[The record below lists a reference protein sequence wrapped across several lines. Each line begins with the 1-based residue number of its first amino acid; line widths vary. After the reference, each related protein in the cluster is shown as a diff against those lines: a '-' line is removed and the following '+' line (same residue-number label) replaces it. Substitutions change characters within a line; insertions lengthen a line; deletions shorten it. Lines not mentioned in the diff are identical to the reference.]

1 MFIIH
6 LCENSHAGITVS
18 EGFDLEKQQHFAGC
32 VETLCPDGLQRN
44 HSCRLWLIL
53 FSLLIRCSRYYSC
66 ICGPSGDTHRR
77 LEWKENEGL

>member
-18 EGFDLEKQQHFAGC
+18 ERFDLEKHFVGC
-32 VETLCPDGLQRN
+32 VETLCPDGLQRS

-53 FSLLIRCSRYYSC
+53 FSLFVVAGT